1 MGFLKLIRW
10 AALFLAGYVVVRL
23 LRQLGT
29 RSDVERDA
37 ARQGRKFVKSKI
49 KDEEP

>member
-10 AALFLAGYVVVRL
+10 AALALTGYVVLRL
-23 LRQLGT
+23 VRQLGM
-29 RSDVERDA
+29 RSDVQRDA
-37 ARQGRKFVKSKI
+37 TRQGRKFVKSKI